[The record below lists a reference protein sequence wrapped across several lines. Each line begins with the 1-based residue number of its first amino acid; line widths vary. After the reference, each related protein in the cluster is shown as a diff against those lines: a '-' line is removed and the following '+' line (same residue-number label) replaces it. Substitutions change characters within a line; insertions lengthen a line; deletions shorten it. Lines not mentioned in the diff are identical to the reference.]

1 MFWND
6 GLASY
11 SVREIMEWGFKI
23 VFNINYHY
31 SIEKEVGENELV
43 LLQSF
48 INKVNFT
55 FFWGSLCNCRK
66 HFLFCLKTYITVRI
80 ILCFLSLLSSGFRQ
94 SLE

>member
-23 VFNINYHY
+23 VFNINYQY
-31 SIEKEVGENELV
+31 AFEKEVGQNELL

-55 FFWGSLCNCRK
+55 FFGDLYAIAANT
-66 HFLFCLKTYITVRI
+66 LFIVCKPIT
-80 ILCFLSLLSSGFRQ
+80 Q
-94 SLE
+94 